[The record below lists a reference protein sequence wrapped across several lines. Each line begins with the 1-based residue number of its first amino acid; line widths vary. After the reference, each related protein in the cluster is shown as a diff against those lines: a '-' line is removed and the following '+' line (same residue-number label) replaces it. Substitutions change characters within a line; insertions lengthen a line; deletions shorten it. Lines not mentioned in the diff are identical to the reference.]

1 MARRQGILKLDFNDR
16 NDLYKAYMPFIK
28 GGGLFIAT
36 ENEYAL
42 GDEVFVMVSL
52 PEAPAP
58 KGVAARVAWISPS
71 GVANPRMRG
80 IGVQISTQDHG
91 ALNREIEAI
100 LAPILDSERPT
111 QTL

>member
-1 MARRQGILKLDFNDR
+1 MARRQGILKLEFKDR
-16 NDLYKAYMPFIK
+16 AGLYMAYMPFIK
-28 GGGLFIAT
+28 GGGLFIPTAD
-36 ENEYAL
+36 EYAM

-58 KGVAARVAWISPS
+58 KGVAAKVVWISPR

-100 LAPILDSERPT
+100 LAPVLKSERPT
-111 QTL
+111 HTL